1 MRKKVFMEPQNEID
15 PRLMRKLGLLQISP
29 ERNPENEE
37 AGITAFIQEAQKYA
51 EVVTTSGN
59 RRHNQWL
66 YMFQS
71 ILMICRKEQSP
82 MFSTLV
88 TIVLIVS
95 LVLGGGGITIA
106 AAQNSQPDQPLY
118 GVKVLSEDIQM
129 GFSTDPQSEYQ
140 LALEF
145 TNRRSEEIR
154 TMAQAGNPPPETVQA
169 RYQNQVEQAIQFAV
183 NLPDAQA
190 VPALQQVQTR
200 LQAQQQALAN
210 GTPQTEATLLKVR
223 QMLQERL
230 QWVAAG
236 VQDPASLREQFGKRD
251 PQRKQDGQGS
261 ATPQGPAN
269 TQPAAITKTGSGNPQ
284 VTGTPTPGSGY
295 GPGKG
300 TATCENCTPTVNG
313 NPWTTGTPT
322 PGSSYGPGPGLTP
335 TGTHTP
341 GSGYGPGPQPTQAG
355 PQPTQ
360 QQNQPTQAGPQ
371 PTQQQNQPTQAG
383 PQATQQQN
391 QPTQAGPKATQGPQS
406 TSAGPGPQSTAG
418 SGGPGGKR

>member
-1 MRKKVFMEPQNEID
+1 MNPQNEID
-15 PRLMRKLGLLQISP
+15 PRLMKKLGLLQISP
-29 ERNPENEE
+29 ERNPENEKN
-37 AGITAFIQEAQKYA
+37 GMTAFVQEAQKYA
-51 EVVTTSGN
+51 EVVTTSKN
-59 RRHNQWL
+59 RRHNQWMYVL
-66 YMFQS
+66 QS
-71 ILMICRKEQSP
+71 LFMTNRKEQSP
-82 MFSTLV
+82 MFSTLA
-88 TIVLIVS
+88 TILLIAA
-95 LVLGGGGITIA
+95 LVLGGGGATVA

-118 GVKVLSEDIQM
+118 GVKLFSEDFRM
-129 GFSTDPQSEYQ
+129 GLSTNPQAEYQ

-154 TMAQAGNPPPETVQA
+154 TMAQAGNTPPETVQM
-169 RYQNQVEQAIQFAV
+169 RYQNQVEQAIQFAAD
-183 NLPDAQA
+183 LPDDQA
-190 VPALQQVQTR
+190 VSALQQVQTR
-200 LQAQQQALAN
+200 LQTQQQALAN
-210 GTPQTEATLLKVR
+210 GAPRTEAALLKTR

-230 QWVAAG
+230 QWIQAG
-236 VQDPASLREQFGKRD
+236 LHDPASLREQFRKRD
-251 PQRKQDGQGS
+251 SQRKQDGQGS
-261 ATPQGPAN
+261 ITPQGPSN
-269 TQPAAITKTGSGNPQ
+269 TQPAAITKTSNGNGNPKL
-284 VTGTPTPGSGY
+284 TGTPTPGSGY

-335 TGTHTP
+335 ISTHTP
-341 GSGYGPGPQPTQAG
+341 GSSYGPG

-383 PQATQQQN
+383 P
-391 QPTQAGPKATQGPQS
+391 KSTQGPQS